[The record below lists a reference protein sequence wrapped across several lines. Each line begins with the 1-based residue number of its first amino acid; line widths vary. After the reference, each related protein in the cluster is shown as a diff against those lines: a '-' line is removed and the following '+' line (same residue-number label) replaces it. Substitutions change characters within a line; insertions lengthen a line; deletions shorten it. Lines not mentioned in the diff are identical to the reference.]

1 MVDWSKPLEHVDG
14 TPLVLEGDASQ
25 YPNGWG
31 NYYVV
36 REDGEQFTGK
46 QLVNTPLTHDKL
58 IVCLDGTAWSASGST
73 GIPVVRNR
81 IPQFTATVRGRPLT
95 RRMVD
100 ARITGVVALDT
111 GWRATFEDGRIETI
125 GPKMM
130 EWLMHSDGGGD
141 ALDDAADTI
150 DERMT
155 RLIRAVADD
164 RGNPLSGEAAAIVA
178 DLPADPL
185 LVRAREIAAVEME
198 RAGHVRARN
207 VRSGER
213 DDDPAVRAVLVA
225 LRERDV

>member
-14 TPLVLEGDASQ
+14 TPLVLKGDMSQ

-36 REDGEQFTGK
+36 REDGKSLTGK
-46 QLVNTPLTHDKL
+46 QLINTPLTHDKL
-58 IVCLDGTAWSASGST
+58 IVRSDGTAWSASGST
-73 GIPVVRNR
+73 GAPVVRNR
-81 IPQFTATVRGRPLT
+81 IPQFTITFQGRPLT

-130 EWLMHSDGGGD
+130 EWLMCTDT
-141 ALDDAADTI
+141 ADTL

-185 LVRAREIAAVEME
+185 LVRAREILIGEL
-198 RAGHVRARN
+198 RDRHSAGLSDAI
-207 VRSGER
+207 RSGSH
-213 DDDPAVRAVLVA
+213 DDTPGVRAVLVA